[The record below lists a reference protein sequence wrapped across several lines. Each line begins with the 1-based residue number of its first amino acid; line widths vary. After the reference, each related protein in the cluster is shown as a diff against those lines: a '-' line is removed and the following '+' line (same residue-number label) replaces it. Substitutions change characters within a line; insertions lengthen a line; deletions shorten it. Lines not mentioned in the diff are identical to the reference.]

1 MTTLDPRRPFD
12 PHRHVA
18 AALAEIAPDI
28 EPDDLDADLHD
39 VLGLDSMDTLNL
51 AAALARSTGIDIPE
65 RDFPELR
72 TIRQLEG
79 YLADRH
85 ERREQEASP

>member
-1 MTTLDPRRPFD
+1 MTAIDQRQPFD
-12 PHRHVA
+12 SHRHVA
-18 AALAEIAPDI
+18 DALAEVAPDV

-51 AAALARSTGIDIPE
+51 AAALGRLTGIDIPE

-72 TIRQLEG
+72 TIRQLEA
-79 YLADRH
+79 YLAARH
-85 ERREQEASP
+85 GRHEQEA

>member
-1 MTTLDPRRPFD
+1 MTTLDPRQPFD

-18 AALAEIAPDI
+18 AALEEVAPDV
-28 EPDDLDADLHD
+28 EPHDLDADFHD

-51 AAALARSTGIDIPE
+51 AAAIGRSTGIDIPE

-72 TIRQLEG
+72 TIRELEA
-79 YLADRH
+79 YLGR
-85 ERREQEASP
+85 RYGQREQEA

>member
-1 MTTLDPRRPFD
+1 MTAIDSHQPFD

-18 AALAEIAPDI
+18 AALAEVAPDV

-51 AAALARSTGIDIPE
+51 AAALGRLTGIDIPE

-72 TIRQLEG
+72 TIRQLEA

-85 ERREQEASP
+85 GRRDQEA